1 MLVGMSTI
9 DLALQRVAR
18 LDERY
23 AAKLLV
29 WLDGQLAVEKVKTTA
44 APLGAHAM
52 IGFAQREGRASQT
65 TDQWMKELRAGDS
78 D

>member
-1 MLVGMSTI
+1 MSTV

-29 WLDGQLAVEKVKTTA
+29 WLDDLAVETVKPTA

-52 IGFAQREGRASQT
+52 IGFAQREGRVSQT